1 VKAGNR
7 DRFLRALAAASGGS
21 VVAALVLFTGVA
33 DLYEAKTLDWRFKAL
48 ARPNRAD
55 SSVVLV
61 LLDQKSLDFYEEEE
75 GIPWPWPRQMY
86 QPVVDY
92 CRMAGARGVAFDVIF
107 SEPSFYSPQDD
118 SALGDAMARAGNVT
132 LGVPLTRLEG
142 GTEPPP
148 KLFLPV
154 APPERTLPAYIGAQM
169 PIAVLSSAV
178 GVLGSVT
185 FLPDNDGVYRSMAHL
200 VLCGGRIVPSLPLAL
215 LLAAHPPE
223 DVEVREGE
231 LRVRGNLV
239 PVNDRGETSLY
250 FWGPVTAYRQ
260 FSMAS
265 IIQSYLRVE
274 EGLDPVVPPELLQ
287 GAYVLVGFSAP
298 GLYDLRPVPLGGA
311 YPGVA
316 IHATALDNLLNGD
329 FLRRVP
335 AWVALLAAIAA
346 AMAVAF
352 IASATK
358 RLWLVGLAFLAILAL
373 VLGASFV
380 MFRMLWWLQLV
391 ALLAA
396 VSVSFLGT
404 VLANFAAERKEK
416 RFLRTAFSHYLN
428 PGMVEE
434 IVRNPSLLRLGG
446 ERREM
451 TVHFSDIAGFTT
463 IAEGMEP
470 SELTEMLNTY
480 LSEMTDIILDSG
492 GTLDKYEGDAI
503 IAFWGAPL
511 EQPDHP
517 LRACRAVL
525 ACRVRLAELQGRF
538 EERGWPALRVR
549 VGVSSGPMVVGN
561 MGSLSRF
568 DYTVVGD
575 NVNLAARL
583 EGANKVFGTDI
594 LVSDETHR
602 IAGDEVIWREVALLR
617 VKGKRQAVAVY
628 QPMALRAD
636 VDDETMELVLRHNK
650 ALAMFRSRH
659 WGEAA
664 ELFDQL
670 PEDPLSQWYS
680 AQCRRFEAAPP
691 PRDWDAV
698 VALETK

>member
-1 VKAGNR
+1 MKAGNR
-7 DRFLRALAAASGGS
+7 ERFLRAFAAASGGS
-21 VVAALVLFTGVA
+21 AVAALALFTGVV
-33 DLYEAKTLDWRFKAL
+33 DLYEAKTVDWRFKLL
-48 ARPNRAD
+48 ARPDRAD
-55 SSVVLV
+55 SSVILV
-61 LLDQKSLDFYEEEE
+61 LLDQQSLDFYEEEE
-75 GIPWPWPRQMY
+75 GISWPWPRQMY
-86 QPVVDY
+86 KPVVDY
-92 CRMAGARGVAFDVIF
+92 CRMAGARGVAFDVVF

-118 SALGDAMARAGNVT
+118 GALADAMASAGNVA
-132 LGVPLTRLEG
+132 LGVPLTRLEA
-142 GTEPPP
+142 GTEPSP

-154 APPERTLPAYIGAQM
+154 ARPQRTLPAYVGAQM
-169 PIAVLSSAV
+169 PIEVLASAA
-178 GVLGSVT
+178 GVLGSVS
-185 FLPDNDGVYRSMAHL
+185 FLPDDDGVYRSMAHL
-200 VLCGGRIVPSLPLAL
+200 VLCGSGTVPSLPLAL

-223 DVEVREGE
+223 DVEVREGQ

-260 FSMAS
+260 LPVAS

-274 EGLDPVVPPELLQ
+274 QGLEPLVSPELLQ
-287 GAYVLVGFSAP
+287 GAYVLLGFSAP

-329 FLRRVP
+329 FLREVP
-335 AWVALLAAIAA
+335 DWIALLAAVAA
-346 AMAVAF
+346 GMAVAF
-352 IASATK
+352 LASAIK
-358 RLWLVGLAFLAILAL
+358 RLWLVGLAFLAILAV
-373 VLGASFV
+373 VLSASFAL
-380 MFRMLWWLQLV
+380 FRMLWWLQLV
-391 ALLAA
+391 PLAAA

-428 PGMVEE
+428 PSMVEE

-525 ACRVRLAELQGRF
+525 ACRVRLAELQRRF
-538 EERGWPALRVR
+538 AERGWPALRVR
-549 VGVSSGPMVVGN
+549 VGLSSGPMVVGN
-561 MGSLSRF
+561 MGSHSRF

-594 LVSDETHR
+594 LLSEETYR
-602 IAGDEVIWREVALLR
+602 AAGDEVLCREVALLR
-617 VKGKRQAVAVY
+617 VKGRRQAVAVY
-628 QPMALRAD
+628 QPMALRTQASDD
-636 VDDETMELVLRHNK
+636 VMEMARIYEDGL
-650 ALAMFRSRH
+650 ALFRGRQ
-659 WGEAA
+659 WPQAA
-664 ELFDQL
+664 QLFDRL
-670 PEDPLSQWYS
+670 PEDPLSQWYG

-691 PRDWDAV
+691 PPDWDGV